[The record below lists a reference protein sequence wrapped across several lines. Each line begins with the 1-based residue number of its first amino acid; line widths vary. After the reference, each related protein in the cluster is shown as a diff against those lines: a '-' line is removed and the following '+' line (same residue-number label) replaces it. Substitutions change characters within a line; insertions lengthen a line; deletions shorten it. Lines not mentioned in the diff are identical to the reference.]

1 MKSQVTFWLMIG
13 VALILLLLAGRSD
26 VILMAGPPS
35 LLVGL
40 LTARARGLRQRKI

>member
-26 VILMAGPPS
+26 VILMTGPPS
-35 LLVGL
+35 LVGL